1 MTTPTGTVQ
10 GQAPA
15 ADGDAPSTPA
25 ARGSLRDRLRRVDNL
40 LAVVSSV
47 LLPLGFIV
55 IVLGW
60 YGAAHTPNLFEQ
72 IPYLISGGL
81 LGLAMVI
88 GAGLLY
94 FGSWL
99 AASARE
105 QRAASA
111 ELLEVLQDIRR
122 ELQAPAARGLQ
133 APPATKL
140 QAPPA
145 TMPAQNGRGRKRSA
159 AANGAPAGASF
170 VATAAG
176 SMLHRPDCAVVAD
189 RTDLHAVDPTT
200 SGMRPCRL
208 CDPLGTLDEPVH
220 R

>member
-1 MTTPTGTVQ
+1 MTAPTASVDQPTPATVETGT
-10 GQAPA
+10 PA
-15 ADGDAPSTPA
+15 SRP
-25 ARGSLRDRLRRVDNL
+25 SLRDRLGRVDNL

-55 IVLGW
+55 ILLGW
-60 YGAAHTPNLFEQ
+60 YGASHTPNLFEQ

-81 LGLAMVI
+81 MGLAMVL

-111 ELLEVLQDIRR
+111 ELLEVLQDIRQ
-122 ELQAPAARGLQ
+122 ELQARPVAVSGQ
-133 APPATKL
+133 E
-140 QAPPA
+140 
-145 TMPAQNGRGRKRSA
+145 GRGRKRSA
-159 AANGAPAGASF
+159 AGSNGGAAGAAF
-170 VATAAG
+170 VATASG
-176 SMLHRPDCAVVAD
+176 SMLHRPDCTVVAD

-208 CDPLGTLDEPVH
+208 CDPLTALEQPAH

>member
-133 APPATKL
+133 APPATE
-140 QAPPA
+140 PV
-145 TMPAQNGRGRKRSA
+145 QNGRGRKRSA